1 MLNRVDDMIGV
12 GTIILAH
19 TIPQRFHG
27 VVEVIPDSDNFIY
40 RVLIIDITVNGV
52 AQVIDL
58 GLV

>member
-1 MLNRVDDMIGV
+1 MIGV
-12 GTIILAH
+12 RILIIILAH
-19 TIPQRFHG
+19 TIPQRFHS
-27 VVEVIPDSDNFIY
+27 VVEVIPDGDNLIY